1 MRMSDDS
8 ALGTPEHHALFFI
21 RVLYVVCFHV
31 KSRGDGSTMTPCE
44 PFPSAEHGMVMSDAF
59 AKSLVTIEKNWVA
72 SLKSIARKRAEKGRD
87 YRHTA
92 GDWRR
97 IERVRAFLQLWLLE
111 ADEVLEVDPA
121 TQCQYWKHHAGGDP
135 YELASQAPR
144 QHLLQVSFLYLLF
157 FCSHNPHKKSICT
170 PCSDVCSSEGLP
182 LSWHVCKCSS
192 VSDGEAKLAL
202 SDARR
207 RRAGQSAV
215 DHGLNL
221 DHLLGNLKYAVKMSF
236 QQPRLGALVRQLQ
249 LYTCRLLESRGSG
262 IVHVLALKPGSTT
275 LIKLGAPQWPDCV
288 CSSGRVM
295 TYTDSF
301 PDGTCLI
308 AVRCVVL
315 CAKQRQA
322 MVLEGCV
329 HQHCIQQGFAKA
341 NFTCGPKT
349 RETYAEKERD
359 RIVKALSDTSRCNPA
374 QLEQRFQRD
383 KAKGKVSEVNRDPA
397 LCVSPDPLPQGRL
410 RSMRRAKTR

>member
-1 MRMSDDS
+1 
-8 ALGTPEHHALFFI
+8 
-21 RVLYVVCFHV
+21 
-31 KSRGDGSTMTPCE
+31 
-44 PFPSAEHGMVMSDAF
+44 MVMSDAF

-87 YRHTA
+87 YRDTA

-111 ADEVLEVDPA
+111 ADEVLEADPA

-221 DHLLGNLKYAVKMSF
+221 DHLLGILKYAVKMSF

-249 LYTCRLLESRGSG
+249 LYTCSLLESRGSG

-295 TYTDSF
+295 TYGDSF
-301 PDGTCLI
+301 PEGTCLI
-308 AVRCVVL
+308 AAHCVVL
-315 CAKQRQA
+315 CANQRQA
-322 MVLEGCV
+322 MVYGLGRLRPPALHPTGLCESQF
-329 HQHCIQQGFAKA
+329 HLWPEDSQ
-341 NFTCGPKT
+341 NLRRERTGPHRPST
-349 RETYAEKERD
+349 L
-359 RIVKALSDTSRCNPA
+359 IGTSRCNPA

-383 KAKGKVSEVNRDPA
+383 KAKGKV
-397 LCVSPDPLPQGRL
+397 
-410 RSMRRAKTR
+410 AKVQK